1 MDIQKIEALAEL
13 MNRQGLSA
21 ISITENGVELCL
33 ERHIAPVVAAPVPA
47 AAHLPVSVSV
57 DTSVAVTTTRGEEIR
72 SPMVGVFYATSNP
85 DAPPFIQ
92 VGQRVK
98 KGDVLCIIEA
108 MKLMNEVIAER
119 DGEIVEICAENGQL
133 VEFGQ
138 CLLKLL

>member
-33 ERHIAPVVAAPVPA
+33 ERHIAPVAAAPVPA

-72 SPMVGVFYATSNP
+72 SPMVGVFYVTSNP

-133 VEFGQ
+133 VEYGH